1 MICKFTLN
9 LNIIYQSNLQ
19 VSSKSAFKNKKRK
32 VAAKAARLAEAAIPA
47 QTFLINNN
55 KTCSSFAKH
64 MVDSIGQILNQVSG
78 SGEPTIRQMH

>member
-1 MICKFTLN
+1 M
-9 LNIIYQSNLQ
+9 
-19 VSSKSAFKNKKRK
+19 SAFKNKKRK

-47 QTFLINNN
+47 QTFLINNY

-64 MVDSIGQILNQVSG
+64 MVDSIGQILNQASG